1 MIHLTQFFTEIKIP
15 QTYQLYHITR
25 WANKWVER
33 ADIWITAEIGNQ
45 DFLLLKISLLTS
57 IIIIE
62 FYRPPGPP
70 CCAIG
75 FWLFDHNF
83 VIKYPVVCI
92 LIRNA
97 QNHNRIDKPYSLNT
111 IVMPCYLGWSWGNIH
126 SSCVGWLEGTR
137 MSTQPIC
144 CLY

>member
-45 DFLLLKISLLTS
+45 DFLWKFLFLHLLLSLSFAASLPVGLHS
-57 IIIIE
+57 
-62 FYRPPGPP
+62 
-70 CCAIG
+70 AIG

-97 QNHNRIDKPYSLNT
+97 QNHNRVDKPYSLNT